1 MNMQS
6 QRLFDIFLPENFKQL
21 PEEFLRYKR
30 DGAWLHYTPQVLKEL
45 SFGLADYLIGK
56 GYNRNINGNPEEKE
70 KVGLICFSRPNW
82 LVVDLATQLTGA
94 LLVPLYPNIVASEI
108 VNIFNE
114 TGLKICFVGD
124 MSIYNKIQEV
134 RAQIPSLEELYVFDE
149 PATPEINWR
158 NLIVPFSETLE
169 QRVWRN
175 SAAVK
180 GEDVATIIYTSGTT
194 GAPKGVMLSHKN
206 ILSNIKSCS
215 AEVFDYFYLEKNE
228 SLSFLPLNHILEKMI
243 MYVYLFNNFSVTF
256 AQSVETIAENLQE
269 RKPYIFVTVPRL
281 LEKVYEKI
289 ISKGRALK
297 GIKSMLFFWAV
308 GLAQKYQLGTPGTLW
323 YRLQLKIADALIFS
337 KWRAALGG
345 NVKVIVVGGA
355 ACQPRLIQIF
365 AAAGINIL
373 EGYGLTE
380 TSPVISVNRLD
391 IKERIVG
398 TVGKVLDTVQ
408 VKILADGEIC
418 AKGDNVMV
426 GYYKKP
432 AETAEVMADGWFKTG
447 DVGELNGRILKI
459 TDRKK
464 EIFKTSGGKF
474 VVPQPI
480 ENKLKENFAIEQV
493 MLVGEGQKFVSALIV
508 PNFDAVRSWCVRNEV
523 KFESKEAAIKNEKVL
538 AYFQSIID
546 RDNEQ
551 FNHVEQIRK
560 FILLPTEWTVD
571 GGELTPSLKMKR
583 KAIVNRFQQQINSFY
598 EEIAG

>member
-6 QRLFDIFLPENFKQL
+6 QRLFDIFLPENFQQL
-21 PEEFLRYKR
+21 PEVFLRYKR

-45 SFGLADYLIGK
+45 SFGLADYLIRK

-124 MSIYNKIQEV
+124 MTIYNKIQEV

-149 PATPEINWR
+149 PETPGMNWR
-158 NLIVPFSETLE
+158 TLITPFSETLG
-169 QRVWRN
+169 QQVWQN
-175 SAAVK
+175 STAVK

-215 AEVFDYFYLEKNE
+215 SEVFDLFHLDKNE

-297 GIKSMLFFWAV
+297 GIKSILFFWAV
-308 GLAQKYQLGTPGTLW
+308 GLAQKYKLGQAGSFW
-323 YRLQLKIADALIFS
+323 YRLRLKIADALIFS

-391 IKERIVG
+391 LKERIVG

-408 VKILADGEIC
+408 VKILEDGEIC

-432 AETAEVMADGWFKTG
+432 AETAEVIEDGWFKTG
-447 DVGELNGRILKI
+447 DVGQLNGRILKI

-508 PNFDAVRSWCVRNEV
+508 PNFDAVRSWCVRNEI
-523 KFESKEAAIKNEKVL
+523 KFEGKEEVLKNEKVL

-560 FILLPTEWTVD
+560 FILLPAEWTVD

-583 KAIVNRFQQQINSFY
+583 KAIVSRFQPQINSFY
-598 EEIAG
+598 EEVAG

>member
-6 QRLFDIFLPENFKQL
+6 QRLFDIFLPENFQQL

-45 SFGLADYLIGK
+45 SFGLADYLIQK
-56 GYNRNINGNPEEKE
+56 GYNRHINGNPEEKE

-124 MSIYNKIQEV
+124 MTIYNKIQEV

-149 PATPEINWR
+149 PETPGMNWR
-158 NLIVPFSETLE
+158 SIITPFSETLE
-169 QRVWRN
+169 QQVWQN
-175 SAAVK
+175 STAVK

-215 AEVFDYFYLEKNE
+215 SEVFDLFHLDKNE

-308 GLAQKYQLGTPGTLW
+308 GLAQKYKLGQAGSFW
-323 YRLQLKIADALIFS
+323 YRLQLKIADAFIFS

-391 IKERIVG
+391 LKERIVG

-408 VKILADGEIC
+408 VKILEDGEIC

-432 AETAEVMADGWFKTG
+432 AETAEVIEDGWFKTG
-447 DVGELNGRILKI
+447 DVGQLNGRILKI

-508 PNFDAVRSWCVRNEV
+508 PNFDAVRSWCVRNEI
-523 KFESKEAAIKNEKVL
+523 KFEGKEEVLKNEKVL

-583 KAIVNRFQQQINSFY
+583 KVIVSKFQQQINSFY
-598 EEIAG
+598 EEVAG

>member
-45 SFGLADYLIGK
+45 SFGLADYLIRK

-124 MSIYNKIQEV
+124 MNIYNKIQEV
-134 RAQIPSLEELYVFDE
+134 RAQIPALEELYVFDE
-149 PATPEINWR
+149 PATPEMNWR
-158 NLIVPFSETLE
+158 NIITPFSESLE
-169 QRVWRN
+169 QQVWRN

-215 AEVFDYFYLEKNE
+215 AEVFDLFHLAKNE

-308 GLAQKYQLGTPGTLW
+308 GLAQKYKLGTPGSFW

>member
-6 QRLFDIFLPENFKQL
+6 QRLFDIFLPENFEQL

-30 DGAWLHYTPQVLKEL
+30 DGTWLYYTPKVLKEL
-45 SFGLADYLIGK
+45 SFGLADYLIQK
-56 GYNRNINGNPEEKE
+56 GYNKNINGNPEEKE

-124 MSIYNKIQEV
+124 RNIYNKIQEV
-134 RAQIPSLEELYVFDE
+134 RAQIPDLEELYVFDE
-149 PATPEINWR
+149 PATPEMNWR
-158 NLIVPFSETLE
+158 NLITPFSATLE
-169 QRVWRN
+169 QQVWRN

-215 AEVFDYFYLEKNE
+215 SEVFDLFHLDKNE
-228 SLSFLPLNHILEKMI
+228 SLSFLPMNHILEKMI

-289 ISKGRALK
+289 IAKGRALK

-308 GLAQKYQLGTPGTLW
+308 RLAQKYKLGTPGSLW

-391 IKERIVG
+391 LKERIVG

-432 AETAEVMADGWFKTG
+432 VETAEVIEDGWFKTG

-493 MLVGEGQKFVSALIV
+493 MLVGEGQKFVAALIV
-508 PNFDAVRSWCVRNEV
+508 PNFDAVHSWCVRNDV
-523 KFESKEAAIKNEKVL
+523 KFEGKEAAIKNEKVL
-538 AYFQSIID
+538 AYFQNIID
-546 RDNEQ
+546 RDNEK

-560 FILLPTEWTVD
+560 FILLPAEWTVD

-583 KAIVNRFQQQINSFY
+583 KAIVSRFQQQINSFY
-598 EEIAG
+598 EEVAG

>member
-45 SFGLADYLIGK
+45 SFGLADYLIQK
-56 GYNRNINGNPEEKE
+56 GYNSNINGNPEEKE

-149 PATPEINWR
+149 PATPEMNWR
-158 NLIVPFSETLE
+158 KLIVPFSETLE

-215 AEVFDYFYLEKNE
+215 AEVFDYFHLEKNE

-308 GLAQKYQLGTPGTLW
+308 GLAQKYKLGTPGSLW

-391 IKERIVG
+391 LKERIVG

-432 AETAEVMADGWFKTG
+432 AETAEVMDDGWFKTG

-598 EEIAG
+598 ED

>member
-6 QRLFDIFLPENFKQL
+6 QRLFDIFLPENFQQL
-21 PEEFLRYKR
+21 PEVFLRYKR

-45 SFGLADYLIGK
+45 SFGLADYLIRK

-124 MSIYNKIQEV
+124 MTIYNKIQEV

-149 PATPEINWR
+149 PETPGMNWR
-158 NLIVPFSETLE
+158 TLITPFSETLE
-169 QRVWRN
+169 LQVWQN
-175 SAAVK
+175 STAVK
-180 GEDVATIIYTSGTT
+180 GGDVATIIYTSGTT

-215 AEVFDYFYLEKNE
+215 SEVFDLFHLDKNE

-308 GLAQKYQLGTPGTLW
+308 GLAQKYKLGQAGSFW
-323 YRLQLKIADALIFS
+323 YRLRLKIADALIFS

-391 IKERIVG
+391 LKERIVG

-408 VKILADGEIC
+408 VKILEDGEIC

-432 AETAEVMADGWFKTG
+432 AETAEVIVDGWFKTG

-523 KFESKEAAIKNEKVL
+523 KFESKEEAIKNEKVL

-560 FILLPTEWTVD
+560 FILLPSEWTVD

-583 KAIVNRFQQQINSFY
+583 KAIVSRFQPQINSFY
-598 EEIAG
+598 EEVAG

>member
-30 DGAWLHYTPQVLKEL
+30 DGSWLYYSPQVLKEM
-45 SFGLADYLIGK
+45 SFGLADHLIQK
-56 GYNRNINGNPEEKE
+56 GYNKDINGNPEERE

-82 LVVDLATQLTGA
+82 LVVDLATQLSGA

-114 TGLKICFVGD
+114 TGLRICFVGD
-124 MSIYNKIQEV
+124 MDIYNKIREV
-134 RAQIPSLEELYVFDE
+134 REQIPALEELYVFDA
-149 PATPEINWR
+149 PADPSINWR
-158 NLIVPFSETLE
+158 TIITPFSEELE

-180 GEDVATIIYTSGTT
+180 AEDVATIIYTSGTT

-215 AEVFDYFYLEKNE
+215 SEVFDKFDLGKNE

-243 MYVYLFNNFSVTF
+243 MYIYLFNNFSVTF
-256 AQSVETIAENLQE
+256 AQSIETIADNLQE
-269 RKPYIFVTVPRL
+269 RKPYLFVTVPRL

-289 ISKGRALK
+289 ISKGRSLK
-297 GIKSMLFFWAV
+297 GIKSNLFFWAV
-308 GLAQKYQLGTPGTLW
+308 GLAQKYQLNKPGSLW
-323 YRLQLKIADALIFS
+323 YRLQLKIADILIFS

-391 IKERIVG
+391 LKERIVG

-408 VKILADGEIC
+408 VKILEDGEIC

-432 AETAEVMADGWFKTG
+432 VETAEVIEDGWFKTG

-508 PNFDAVRSWCVRNEV
+508 PNFDAVRSWCTRNDVPFEGKDEV
-523 KFESKEAAIKNEKVL
+523 LKNERVL

-546 RDNEQ
+546 RDNAK

-560 FILLPTEWTVD
+560 FILLPGEWTVD

-583 KAIVNRFQQQINSFY
+583 KAILSRFKDQINSLYY
-598 EEIAG
+598 ELG